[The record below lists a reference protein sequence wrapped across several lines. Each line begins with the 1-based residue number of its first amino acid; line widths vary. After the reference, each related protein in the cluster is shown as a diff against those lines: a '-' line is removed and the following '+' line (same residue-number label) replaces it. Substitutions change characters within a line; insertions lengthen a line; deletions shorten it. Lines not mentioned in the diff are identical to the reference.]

1 MRRISLLALGSL
13 FLFCANA
20 NRERAAL
27 NKPPPP
33 LPRSSIAAV
42 LAARGELNLTVEQ
55 LGQLEKMDEQLEKAN
70 APIRSE
76 IQRLTQGGVTSNPAA
91 GSTGRR
97 AGGAGSRR
105 RGEPGAGSPRTGR
118 GAPGTLQE
126 RIDDNDTQAYLQ
138 AESVLTPEQ
147 QPRAREIASRFR
159 EELWDRRHGN
169 GKPNATQ

>member
-1 MRRISLLALGSL
+1 MWRISLVAVGSL
-13 FLFCANA
+13 SVFCASA
-20 NRERAAL
+20 NRERAAA
-27 NKPPPP
+27 NKSLAP

-55 LGQLEKMDEQLEKAN
+55 LRQLEKMDEQLEKAN
-70 APIRSE
+70 APMRSE
-76 IQRLTQGGVTSNPAA
+76 IQRVAQGEATSNQGGA
-91 GSTGRR
+91 STGRR

-105 RGEPGAGSPRTGR
+105 RGEGGAGSARIR
-118 GAPGTLQE
+118 QDALGTLQQ

-138 AESVLTPEQ
+138 AENVLTPAQ

-169 GKPNATQ
+169 GKPNATE